1 MNLWKNDYNTFLMI
15 YSKILLL
22 HLLFGIFFCNNCF
35 SQFNSPISAELGGGG
50 TLLYGDLKNKT
61 LAFGTH
67 IGMDYLFNPFI
78 SAGVQGLMGKLQGND
93 AYGRESH
100 SKFAGANANIK
111 LRFGQFMAVRKNYSL
126 YVLSHPGIWSYL
138 ANFYLGAGIGFM
150 YADIT
155 AHRGSTA
162 SDLHNEFAGKDFVYE
177 MIIPLNVGIDI
188 PFGYSFKGPLWAVN
202 INYQLG
208 LSSGDNLDGYANDY
222 SGHRDRMVYLSLGIK
237 RSIGNGLKF

>member
-1 MNLWKNDYNTFLMI
+1 MNHKKKLFFC
-15 YSKILLL
+15 LLL
-22 HLLFGIFFCNNCF
+22 GLLF
-35 SQFNSPISAELGGGG
+35 SKVSLAQFNGRMSAELGSGG

-67 IGMDYLFNPFI
+67 IGVDYLFNPFI

-93 AYGRESH
+93 AYGREAH

-111 LRFGQFMAVRKNYSL
+111 LRFGQFMAARKNYSF
-126 YVLSHPGIWSYL
+126 YMLSHPTFWSYL

-150 YADIT
+150 YADVT
-155 AHRGSTA
+155 AYRGSVA
-162 SDLHNEFAGKDFVYE
+162 GDSHNEFAGENFVYE

-188 PFGYSFKGPLWAVN
+188 PFAYSFKGLIWAIN

-208 LSSGDNLDGYANDY
+208 LSSGDNLDGYTNSY

-237 RSIGNGLKF
+237 RSIGNGLNF

>member
-1 MNLWKNDYNTFLMI
+1 MNHKNYL
-15 YSKILLL
+15 
-22 HLLFGIFFCNNCF
+22 FFCLLIVLF
-35 SQFNSPISAELGGGG
+35 SKVSLAQFNGQMSAEVGGGG

-61 LAFGTH
+61 LAFGAH
-67 IGMDYLFNPFI
+67 IGLDYLFNPFI

-93 AYGRESH
+93 AYGRQAH

-111 LRFGQFMAVRKNYSL
+111 LRLGQFTAARKSYSF
-126 YVLSHPGIWSYL
+126 YMLSHPTVWSYL

-155 AHRGSTA
+155 AHRRSTA
-162 SDLHNEFAGKDFVYE
+162 NDFPNEFAGEDFVYE
-177 MIIPLNVGIDI
+177 MIIPLNIGIDI

-208 LSSGDNLDGYANDY
+208 LSSGDNLDGYTNDY